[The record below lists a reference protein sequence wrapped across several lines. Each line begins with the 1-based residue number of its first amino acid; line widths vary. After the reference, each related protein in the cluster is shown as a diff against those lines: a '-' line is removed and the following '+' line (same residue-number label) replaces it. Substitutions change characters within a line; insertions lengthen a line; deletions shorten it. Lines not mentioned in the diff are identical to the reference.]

1 MNPPPT
7 PNPYK
12 RARFPV
18 EMLGHGA
25 WLYRTR
31 LPQRRDGEEL
41 MAEGGVILTDEVV
54 RYWCRT
60 CGQAD
65 VHQLWRR
72 RLPLKNSP
80 RRRSGGEARMAV
92 DEIGVTLMDQNFQ
105 TVVLESP
112 QPVLV
117 GFAAEGCGPWHL
129 LAPEIA
135 AIEEAFRGRVTV
147 ATLDVEA

>member
-12 RARFPV
+12 HPRFPV

-54 RYWCRT
+54 RYWCGT

-65 VHQLWRR
+65 VHLSVAAPTAPGKE
-72 RLPLKNSP
+72 LPEEEIWKMLTDV
-80 RRRSGGEARMAV
+80 RSLSRG
-92 DEIGVTLMDQNFQ
+92 DL
-105 TVVLESP
+105 SK
-112 QPVLV
+112 
-117 GFAAEGCGPWHL
+117 
-129 LAPEIA
+129 IA
-135 AIEEAFRGRVTV
+135 W
-147 ATLDVEA
+147 